1 MAVSLMLSASLLT
14 DLLIFIC
21 VRLPTQFQHV
31 TVVLTISGGSNK
43 IEKWPHTEGYA
54 WSARCDGLGRGARD
68 APALPNPDNF
78 TQAHHVPKL
87 CV

>member
-1 MAVSLMLSASLLT
+1 MNLVPK
-14 DLLIFIC
+14 IFGGEKKKKKKAPNGKG
-21 VRLPTQFQHV
+21 RLGQK
-31 TVVLTISGGSNK
+31 GG
-43 IEKWPHTEGYA
+43 G
-54 WSARCDGLGRGARD
+54 GGGGGGD

>member
-1 MAVSLMLSASLLT
+1 MAASLMFSESLLN
-14 DLLIFIC
+14 DLVIFIF
-21 VRLPTQFQHV
+21 VKLPTQLQHV
-31 TVVLTISGGSNK
+31 TVVLTISGGSIK
-43 IEKWPHTEGYA
+43 IEKWPHTESYA
-54 WSARCDGLGRGARD
+54 WSARCDGLGGRD